1 MAQGPHYG
9 PPILMAGG
17 FSSGTGLAVPQSR

>member
-1 MAQGPHYG
+1 MAQGPRYG

-17 FSSGTGLAVPQSR
+17 FSSGTGLAVQQSS